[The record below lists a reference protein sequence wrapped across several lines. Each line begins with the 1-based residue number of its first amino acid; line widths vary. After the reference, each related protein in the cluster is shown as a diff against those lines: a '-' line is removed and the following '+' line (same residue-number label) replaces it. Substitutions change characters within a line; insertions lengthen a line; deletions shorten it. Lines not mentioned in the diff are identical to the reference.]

1 MLIAAIAI
9 ASNILPGAVTT
20 ATVTIT
26 PVSHPLS
33 DNFIIT
39 AVTGTPHPADRQV
52 QARILS
58 ATSTPPN
65 QMSTVMSSGN
75 IAGAPATG
83 QLTFLNNSSSPL
95 TFSSTTLTGKSG
107 VPVSF
112 NGPITVPA
120 TGTSSVTVTGFAVDV
135 GPGGD
140 IPQFDIV
147 KNCCVTGILV
157 KNTTAFNGG
166 QNPQAH
172 AVVEQTD
179 IDAATNNLV
188 TMLKPGVLKD
198 LKGQVRSN
206 EAVVPNTLQCPSKTN
221 LTRDHNAGAHAGSVT
236 VSGTITCAAEVYDQ
250 QAALTMAANLL
261 TAEALKDFG
270 PNFALTGNIVKGVTQ
285 VTQGSGGN
293 VNVEVSAAGV
303 WVYNQFDIPKLKKDI
318 AGMSKQDAINTLL
331 TQPGVSSVTIVIFN
345 GNTTLPDATHLQDIT
360 ININS
365 VPGASGTPTI
375 TPGSPT
381 VVPTPTTPPITP
393 TQGLGG

>member
-1 MLIAAIAI
+1 
-9 ASNILPGAVTT
+9 
-20 ATVTIT
+20 
-26 PVSHPLS
+26 
-33 DNFIIT
+33 
-39 AVTGTPHPADRQV
+39 
-52 QARILS
+52 
-58 ATSTPPN
+58 
-65 QMSTVMSSGN
+65 
-75 IAGAPATG
+75 
-83 QLTFLNNSSSPL
+83 
-95 TFSSTTLTGKSG
+95 
-107 VPVSF
+107 
-112 NGPITVPA
+112 
-120 TGTSSVTVTGFAVDV
+120 VTVTGFAVDV

-140 IPQFDIV
+140 IPQFDIL
-147 KNCCVTGILV
+147 KNCCVAGILA
-157 KNTTAFNGG
+157 KNTTAFTGG
-166 QNPQAH
+166 QNPQAN
-172 AVVEQTD
+172 AVVEQVD

-206 EAVVPNTLQCPSKTN
+206 EAVVPGTSQCPSKTN

-236 VSGTITCAAEVYDQ
+236 VSGTITCTEEVYDQ

-303 WVYNQFDIPKLKKDI
+303 WVYNKFDIPTLKKDI

-331 TQPGVSSVTIVIFN
+331 TQPGVGSVTIVISN
-345 GNTTLPDATHLQDIT
+345 GSTTLPDATHLQDIT
-360 ININS
+360 INIVP

-381 VVPTPTTPPITP
+381 VVPTSTTPPITP